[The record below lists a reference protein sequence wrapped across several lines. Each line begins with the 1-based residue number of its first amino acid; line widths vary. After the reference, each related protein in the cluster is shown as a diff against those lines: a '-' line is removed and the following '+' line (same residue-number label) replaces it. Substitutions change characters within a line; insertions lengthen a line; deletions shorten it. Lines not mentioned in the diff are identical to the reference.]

1 MNNLWKAGVPA
12 RLAVCL
18 AGALALASCGRT
30 PDSSP
35 TTAASD
41 ATGDASGA
49 VAVSG
54 PDAKPGISVSEG
66 KLVLPVI
73 PGRPAAVYF
82 KVRNGGPGKAVLAG
96 VDVTGAAKAEMHKT
110 DGTMMSSVKELQL
123 EPGAEVD
130 FAAGGLHVMVFDLD
144 PKLKAGGTTELT
156 LTFADGDKASLPLA
170 ITTMG
175 AAGDTGG
182 HDMAGHDMSGHDMSD
197 MPGMAH

>member
-18 AGALALASCGRT
+18 AGALALASCGKT

-35 TTAASD
+35 SDIASD
-41 ATGDASGA
+41 AEATASGQA
-49 VAVSG
+49 VPVAG

-66 KLVLPVI
+66 KLILPVI

-110 DGTMMSSVKELQL
+110 DGSMMSSVKELQL

-170 ITTMG
+170 ISTMG
-175 AAGDTGG
+175 ADTPAQG
-182 HDMAGHDMSGHDMSD
+182 MAGHDMSGHDMGD